1 MGRASNSLVS
11 NSLAPNLWAGT
22 FIKNLRAHMAARVT
36 IPQALAWRLFTKG
49 IDRASARADI
59 QIEGNPQLAEKVLQL
74 TTIVG

>member
-1 MGRASNSLVS
+1 
-11 NSLAPNLWAGT
+11 
-22 FIKNLRAHMAARVT
+22 MAARVT